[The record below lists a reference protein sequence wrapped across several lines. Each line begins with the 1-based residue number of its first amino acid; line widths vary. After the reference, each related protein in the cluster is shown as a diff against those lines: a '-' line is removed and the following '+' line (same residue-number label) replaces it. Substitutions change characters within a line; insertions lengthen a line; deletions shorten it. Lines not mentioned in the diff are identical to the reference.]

1 MGKQRNTPKRGPRSL
16 NAIPDQL
23 PAAEKQQ
30 LIAGLDEQIWKLHVT
45 GLSSREIGAIVGASH
60 TYVLGVV
67 HHRVPDSPVWT
78 ADQIR
83 QIEDERLSRL
93 LAALAPAID
102 AGDVPA
108 IESARKLSESRRR
121 LYGTD
126 GPVQVN
132 VTETTQ
138 SDLAVQDMLNE
149 AKMRAATER
158 AKVTGDSG

>member
-1 MGKQRNTPKRGPRSL
+1 MGKQRTAKRGPRSVNSL
-16 NAIPDQL
+16 PNQL
-23 PAAEKQQ
+23 DAAEKQQ

-67 HHRVPDSPVWT
+67 HNRVPDSPVWT

-93 LAALAPAID
+93 LAALAPAIE

-121 LYGTD
+121 LYGAD

-138 SDLAVQDMLNE
+138 ADLAMQDMLNE
-149 AKMRAATER
+149 AKMRASAEH
-158 AKVTGDSG
+158 AKAAGDAG